1 MENMG
6 AKRRRKMKGGRTP
19 PAPAAAAVE
28 GVQKLST
35 RYEGAAESSPS
46 NYDLLSVGGKVGA
59 DKNGGDGGSFGG
71 GGSGSVIIRPPH
83 CVTETSVH
91 GCVIV
96 YI

>member
-1 MENMG
+1 
-6 AKRRRKMKGGRTP
+6 MKGGRTP

-59 DKNGGDGGSFGG
+59 DKDGGDGGA
-71 GGSGSVIIRPPH
+71 SVAVGRW
-83 CVTETSVH
+83 
-91 GCVIV
+91 
-96 YI
+96 

>member
-1 MENMG
+1 
-6 AKRRRKMKGGRTP
+6 MKGG
-19 PAPAAAAVE
+19 E
-28 GVQKLST
+28 GRRQAYSRRVGGGSEALEPIQGFS
-35 RYEGAAESSPS
+35 GPS
-46 NYDLLSVGGKVGA
+46 DYFLLSVGGKVGA